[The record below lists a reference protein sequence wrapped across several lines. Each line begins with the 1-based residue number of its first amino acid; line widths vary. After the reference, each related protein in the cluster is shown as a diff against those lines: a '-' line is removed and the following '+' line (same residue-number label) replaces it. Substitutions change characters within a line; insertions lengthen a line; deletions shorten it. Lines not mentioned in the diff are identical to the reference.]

1 MRRLCFR
8 LSLALAFVLHS
19 AANAQ
24 MPPVVSAVPRASPPN
39 NAIVVPPPDTS
50 GNAARPP
57 PEFKI
62 LVPDGFGGLK
72 EVPSMTDSAPDQTGS
87 TTTLPTQPLTEP
99 NGDGNP

>member
-8 LSLALAFVLHS
+8 LSLSLALVLHS

-24 MPPVVSAVPRASPPN
+24 TPPVGPDVPHAPPTN
-39 NAIVVPPPDTS
+39 VVPAPDTS
-50 GNAARPP
+50 GNSAGPRS
-57 PEFKI
+57 EFKI

-72 EVPSMTDSAPDQTGS
+72 ETPGMNESAPDQTGS

-99 NGDGNP
+99 NNNGNQ